1 MNNFF
6 FNKYINQ
13 EHRDAHKKLHH
24 GACKLGPNEGV
35 GIACFHAL
43 ADDVEG
49 GKRHGSQDGITN
61 HQGGHIVGRVLAV
74 QVKNK
79 TGK

>member
-13 EHRDAHKKLHH
+13 EYRDADKKLHH
-24 GACKLGPNEGV
+24 GAGKFRPHKGI
-35 GIACFHAL
+35 GIACFHTL
-43 ADDVEG
+43 ADDVERSKGYG
-49 GKRHGSQDGITN
+49 GQDGITD